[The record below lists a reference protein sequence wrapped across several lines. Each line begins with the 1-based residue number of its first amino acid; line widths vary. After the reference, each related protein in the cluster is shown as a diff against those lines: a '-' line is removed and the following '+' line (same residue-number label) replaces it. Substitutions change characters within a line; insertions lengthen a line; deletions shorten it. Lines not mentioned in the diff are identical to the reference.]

1 MVVKLKNNII
11 LKIGII
17 GALFSVVLVSGC
29 TSYSTNETKT
39 FSDGVMSFDYPGFFN
54 TETQEI
60 NNSKIQRVAYFVS
73 GDLFNKQYINVF
85 KNKTDISHVELRD
98 ETVSKNKN
106 SSTSEVLSTSTE
118 TNPNGVVVETIRM
131 TIVYKENN
139 EKTRHNLMY
148 FKIKDTV
155 YGIGVYGPYSNREK
169 ITSTANIIFQSI
181 K

>member
-1 MVVKLKNNII
+1 
-11 LKIGII
+11 
-17 GALFSVVLVSGC
+17 
-29 TSYSTNETKT
+29 
-39 FSDGVMSFDYPGFFN
+39 MSFDYPGFFN

-85 KNKTDISHVELRD
+85 KNKTDISPVELRD

-148 FKIKDTV
+148 FKIK
-155 YGIGVYGPYSNREK
+155 YWQY
-169 ITSTANIIFQSI
+169 
-181 K
+181 

>member
-1 MVVKLKNNII
+1 MIFVI
-11 LKIGII
+11 L
-17 GALFSVVLVSGC
+17 ASGC
-29 TSYSTNETKT
+29 ISSFNTGTRT
-39 FSDGVMSFDYPGFFN
+39 FSDGVMSFDYPGIFN

-85 KNKTDISHVELRD
+85 KNKTDISPVELRD
-98 ETVSKNKN
+98 ETVSKNRN
-106 SSTSEVLSTSTE
+106 LSTSEVLSSTTE
-118 TNPNGVVVETIRM
+118 TNPNGIVVETIRM
-131 TIVYKENN
+131 TIVYNENG
-139 EKTRHNLMY
+139 EKTSHNVFY
-148 FKIKDTV
+148 FKINDTV

>member
-1 MVVKLKNNII
+1 
-11 LKIGII
+11 
-17 GALFSVVLVSGC
+17 
-29 TSYSTNETKT
+29 
-39 FSDGVMSFDYPGFFN
+39 MSFSYPEFFN
-54 TETQEI
+54 THSEEI
-60 NNSKIQRVAYFVS
+60 NNSKMQKVAYFIS
-73 GDLFNKQYINVF
+73 DNLIFNKQCIMVV
-85 KNKTDISHVELRD
+85 KNKTDISPVELRD